1 MSSNGHTRSDV
12 ECPRYPSRRL
22 QFLILGHP
30 EFNQII
36 VEFLLQNR
44 HFRGL
49 FNDEVF
55 EEAFPK
61 AAEQHDGVKV
71 GEGIMNFIMGVDYT

>member
-1 MSSNGHTRSDV
+1 MFKVPIKKGLS
-12 ECPRYPSRRL
+12 PL
-22 QFLILGHP
+22 QLGHP
-30 EFNQII
+30 EFNRTI
-36 VEFLLQNR
+36 VEFLLENR

-49 FNDEVF
+49 FNDKVF

-61 AAEQHDGVKV
+61 AAKEHDGVKV